1 MAKLPKMNLFV
12 DAFNSDTVYLSE
24 EELGLYMRMIFY
36 AWTHDAYLPKDKD
49 IIYCLPK
56 KPNDALVD
64 KILKLFW
71 TEDDKGFYQKR
82 MLKEYNYAMEVSNKA
97 VKSAEARWGVVD
109 KTDSEPKG
117 DRTPNANVMQTHSEG
132 NATITKTNTKTN
144 KDKDLAFNLT
154 MFEQFWGLVCN
165 KISKGQA
172 FKNYQKLD
180 KEWILQ
186 PKELAEA
193 YNNYYNSIGE
203 KKFAKQPAFW
213 LSAEKYLDEK
223 PKEYSREQ
231 EEDYKLKSYI
241 QMFRKG
247 IRLPIWSKQD
257 LDKLE
262 ALAKQSD

>member
-12 DAFNSDTVYLSE
+12 DAFNSDTVYLTE

-36 AWTHDAYLPKDKD
+36 AWTHDAYLPKDKE

-82 MLKEYNYAMEVSNKA
+82 MLKEYQYAMEVSFKA
-97 VKSAEARWGVVD
+97 SESAKKRYANAEPTQSKSINT
-109 KTDSEPKG
+109 KT
-117 DRTPNANVMQTHSEG
+117 M
-132 NATITKTNTKTN
+132 TITKTNKDIYIDQFNEFWELVNN
-144 KDKDLAFNLT
+144 K
-154 MFEQFWGLVCN
+154 V
-165 KISKGQA
+165 SKGQA
-172 FKNYQKLD
+172 SKNYQKLD
-180 KEWILQ
+180 KEWALQ

-193 YNNYYNSIGE
+193 YNDYYNSIPE
-203 KKFAKQPAFW
+203 KKYAKQPAFW

-223 PKEYSREQ
+223 PKEYSKK
-231 EEDYKLKSYI
+231 EEDDYKLQSYVE
-241 QMFRKG
+241 MYRKG

-262 ALAKQSD
+262 ALAKQTN

>member
-12 DAFNSDTVYLSE
+12 DAFNSDTVYLTE

-36 AWTHDAYLPKDKD
+36 AWTHDAYLPKDKE

-82 MLKEYNYAMEVSNKA
+82 MLKEYQYAMEVSFKA
-97 VKSAEARWGVVD
+97 SESAKKRYA
-109 KTDSEPKG
+109 
-117 DRTPNANVMQTHSEG
+117 NAEQTHSDPS
-132 NATITKTNTKTN
+132 ATITKTRTTTITN
-144 KDKDLAFNLT
+144 KNIYIDQFNK
-154 MFEQFWGLVCN
+154 FWELVNN
-165 KISKGQA
+165 KVSKGQA
-172 FKNYQKLD
+172 SKNYQKLD
-180 KEWILQ
+180 KEWALQ

-193 YNNYYNSIGE
+193 YNDYYNSIPE
-203 KKFAKQPAFW
+203 KKYAKQPAFW

-223 PKEYSREQ
+223 PKEYSKK
-231 EEDYKLKSYI
+231 EEDNYKLQSYVD
-241 QMFRKG
+241 MYRKG

-262 ALAKQSD
+262 ALAKQTN

>member
-12 DAFNSDTVYLSE
+12 DAFNSDTVYLTE

-36 AWTHDAYLPKDKD
+36 AWTHDAYLPKDKE

-82 MLKEYNYAMEVSNKA
+82 MLKEYQYAMEVSFKA
-97 VKSAEARWGVVD
+97 SESAKKRYANAEPTQSKSINT
-109 KTDSEPKG
+109 KT
-117 DRTPNANVMQTHSEG
+117 M
-132 NATITKTNTKTN
+132 TITKTNKDIYIDQFNEFWELVNN
-144 KDKDLAFNLT
+144 K
-154 MFEQFWGLVCN
+154 V
-165 KISKGQA
+165 SKGQA
-172 FKNYQKLD
+172 SKNYQKLD
-180 KEWILQ
+180 KEWALQ

-193 YNNYYNSIGE
+193 YNDYYNSIAE
-203 KKFAKQPAFW
+203 KKYAKQPAFW

-223 PKEYSREQ
+223 PKEYSKKDED
-231 EEDYKLKSYI
+231 DYKLQSYVK
-241 QMFRKG
+241 MYRKG

-262 ALAKQSD
+262 ALAKQTN

>member
-12 DAFNSDTVYLSE
+12 DSFNSDTVYLSE

-36 AWTHDAYLPKDKD
+36 AWTHNAYLPKDKE

-82 MLKEYNYAMEVSNKA
+82 MLKEYNYAMEVSFKA
-97 VKSAEARWGVVD
+97 SESAKKRYANAEPTFNDPSAT
-109 KTDSEPKG
+109 KTK
-117 DRTPNANVMQTHSEG
+117 
-132 NATITKTNTKTN
+132 TITNTKTN
-144 KDKDLAFNLT
+144 KDIYVDQFNV
-154 MFEQFWGLVCN
+154 FWDLVCN
-165 KISKGQA
+165 KVSKGQA

-180 KEWILQ
+180 KEWLVQ

-193 YNNYYNSIGE
+193 YNDYYNSIGE

-223 PKEYSREQ
+223 PKEYSKKDED
-231 EEDYKLKSYI
+231 DYKLQSYVK
-241 QMFRKG
+241 MYRKG

-262 ALAKQSD
+262 ALANQTN

>member
-12 DAFNSDTVYLSE
+12 DAFNSDTVYLTE

-36 AWTHDAYLPKDKD
+36 AWTHDAYLPKDKE

-82 MLKEYNYAMEVSNKA
+82 MSKEYQYAMEVSFKA
-97 VKSAEARWGVVD
+97 SESAKKRYA
-109 KTDSEPKG
+109 
-117 DRTPNANVMQTHSEG
+117 NAEQTHSDPS
-132 NATITKTNTKTN
+132 ATITKTRTTTITN
-144 KDKDLAFNLT
+144 KNIYIDQFNK
-154 MFEQFWGLVCN
+154 FWELVNN
-165 KISKGQA
+165 KVSKGQA
-172 FKNYQKLD
+172 SKNYQKLD
-180 KEWILQ
+180 KEWALQ

-193 YNNYYNSIGE
+193 YNDYYNSIPE
-203 KKFAKQPAFW
+203 KKYAKQPAFW

-223 PKEYSREQ
+223 PKEYSKK
-231 EEDYKLKSYI
+231 EEDNYKLQSYVE
-241 QMFRKG
+241 MYRKG

-262 ALAKQSD
+262 ALAKQTN

>member
-12 DAFNSDTVYLSE
+12 DSFNSDTVYLSE

-36 AWTHDAYLPKDKD
+36 AWTHDAYLPKDKE

-56 KPNDALVD
+56 KPNDALVN

-71 TEDDKGFYQKR
+71 TEDDRGFYQKR
-82 MLKEYNYAMEVSNKA
+82 LLKEYEYAMEVSFKA
-97 VKSAEARWGVVD
+97 SESAKKRYANA
-109 KTDSEPKG
+109 EP
-117 DRTPNANVMQTHSEG
+117 THSEG
-132 NATITKTNTKTN
+132 IATKTKTIKTNTITN
-144 KDKDLAFNLT
+144 KDIYVDQFNV
-154 MFEQFWGLVCN
+154 FWDLVCN
-165 KISKGQA
+165 KVSKGQA

-180 KEWILQ
+180 KEWALQ

-193 YNNYYNSIGE
+193 YNDYYNSIGE

-223 PKEYSREQ
+223 PKEYSKKDED
-231 EEDYKLKSYI
+231 DYKLQSYVE
-241 QMFRKG
+241 MYRKG

-262 ALAKQSD
+262 ALAKLTN

>member
-12 DAFNSDTVYLSE
+12 DAFNSDTVYLTE

-36 AWTHDAYLPKDKD
+36 AWTHDAYLPKDKE

-82 MLKEYNYAMEVSNKA
+82 MLKEYQYAMEVSNKA
-97 VKSAEARWGVVD
+97 SESAKKRYANA
-109 KTDSEPKG
+109 EP
-117 DRTPNANVMQTHSEG
+117 THSEG
-132 NATITKTNTKTN
+132 TTTITKTITKTNKDIYTDQFNEFWKLVNN
-144 KDKDLAFNLT
+144 K
-154 MFEQFWGLVCN
+154 V
-165 KISKGQA
+165 SKGQA
-172 FKNYQKLD
+172 SKNYQKLD
-180 KEWILQ
+180 KEWALQ
-186 PKELAEA
+186 PRELAEA
-193 YNNYYNSIGE
+193 YNDYYNSIPE
-203 KKFAKQPAFW
+203 KKYAKQPAFW

-223 PKEYSREQ
+223 PKEYSKKDED
-231 EEDYKLKSYI
+231 DYKLKSYI
-241 QMFRKG
+241 EMYRKG

-262 ALAKQSD
+262 ALAKQTN

>member
-97 VKSAEARWGVVD
+97 VKSAEARWGVVERS
-109 KTDSEPKG
+109 DSEPKG
-117 DRTPNANVMQTHSEG
+117 DRTPNANVMQTHSKRSTTKDY
-132 NATITKTNTKTN
+132 NYKTITN
-144 KDKDLAFNLT
+144 KDIYIDQFN
-154 MFEQFWGLVCN
+154 EFWELVSN
-165 KISKGQA
+165 KVSKGQA
-172 FKNYQKLD
+172 NKNYQRLD
-180 KEWILQ
+180 KEWALQ

-223 PKEYSREQ
+223 PKEYSKEQ

>member
-12 DAFNSDTVYLSE
+12 DAFNSDTVYLTE

-36 AWTHDAYLPKDKD
+36 AWTHDAYLPKDKE

-82 MLKEYNYAMEVSNKA
+82 MLKEYQYAMEVSNKA
-97 VKSAEARWGVVD
+97 SESAKKRYANA
-109 KTDSEPKG
+109 EP
-117 DRTPNANVMQTHSEG
+117 THSEG
-132 NATITKTNTKTN
+132 TTTITKTITKTNKDIYTDQFNEFWELVNN
-144 KDKDLAFNLT
+144 K
-154 MFEQFWGLVCN
+154 V
-165 KISKGQA
+165 SKGQA
-172 FKNYQKLD
+172 SKNYQKLD
-180 KEWILQ
+180 KEWALQ

-193 YNNYYNSIGE
+193 YNDYYNSIAE
-203 KKFAKQPAFW
+203 KKYAKQPAFW

-223 PKEYSREQ
+223 PKEYSKK
-231 EEDYKLKSYI
+231 EEDNYKLQSYVE
-241 QMFRKG
+241 MYRKG

-262 ALAKQSD
+262 ALAKQTN

>member
-12 DAFNSDTVYLSE
+12 DAFNSDTVYLTE

-36 AWTHDAYLPKDKD
+36 AWTHDAYLPKDKE

-64 KILKLFW
+64 KKLKLFW

-82 MLKEYNYAMEVSNKA
+82 MLKEYQYAMEVSFKA
-97 VKSAEARWGVVD
+97 SESAKKRYANAEPTQSKSINT
-109 KTDSEPKG
+109 KT
-117 DRTPNANVMQTHSEG
+117 
-132 NATITKTNTKTN
+132 IKTNTITN
-144 KDKDLAFNLT
+144 KDIYIDQFNK
-154 MFEQFWGLVCN
+154 FWELLNN
-165 KISKGQA
+165 KVSKGQA
-172 FKNYQKLD
+172 SKNYQKLD
-180 KEWILQ
+180 KEWALQ

-193 YNNYYNSIGE
+193 YNNYYNSISE
-203 KKFAKQPAFW
+203 KKYAKQPAFW

-223 PKEYSREQ
+223 PKEYSKK
-231 EEDYKLKSYI
+231 EEDDYKLQSYVD
-241 QMFRKG
+241 MYRKG

-262 ALAKQSD
+262 ALAKLTN

>member
-36 AWTHDAYLPKDKD
+36 AWTHDAYLPKDKE

-64 KILKLFW
+64 KILNLFW
-71 TEDDKGFYQKR
+71 TEDNKGFYQKR
-82 MLKEYNYAMEVSNKA
+82 MLKEYNYAMEVSFKA
-97 VKSAEARWGVVD
+97 VKSAEARWGVVE
-109 KTDSEPKG
+109 KSLGTPQG
-117 DRTPNANVMQTHSEG
+117 DRTPNADVMRTHSDR
-132 NATITKTNTKTN
+132 NATMTKTITKTNKDIYIDQFNEFWELVSN
-144 KDKDLAFNLT
+144 K
-154 MFEQFWGLVCN
+154 V
-165 KISKGQA
+165 SKGQA
-172 FKNYQKLD
+172 YKNYQRLE
-180 KEWILQ
+180 KEWALQ
-186 PKELAEA
+186 PKELAKH
-193 YNNYYNSIGE
+193 YNDYYNSIPE
-203 KKFAKQPAFW
+203 KKYAKQPAFW

-223 PKEYSREQ
+223 PKEYNKQE

-241 QMFRKG
+241 DMFRKG

>member
-12 DAFNSDTVYLSE
+12 DAFNSDTVYLTE

-36 AWTHDAYLPKDKD
+36 AWTHDAYLPKDKE

-82 MLKEYNYAMEVSNKA
+82 MLKEYQYAMEVSNKA
-97 VKSAEARWGVVD
+97 SESAKKRYANA
-109 KTDSEPKG
+109 EP
-117 DRTPNANVMQTHSEG
+117 THSEG
-132 NATITKTNTKTN
+132 TTTITKTITKTNKDIYIHQFNEFWELVNN
-144 KDKDLAFNLT
+144 K
-154 MFEQFWGLVCN
+154 V
-165 KISKGQA
+165 SKGQA
-172 FKNYQKLD
+172 SKNYQKLD
-180 KEWILQ
+180 KEWVLQ

-193 YNNYYNSIGE
+193 YNDYYNSIPE
-203 KKFAKQPAFW
+203 KKYAKQPAFW

-223 PKEYSREQ
+223 PKEYSKK
-231 EEDYKLKSYI
+231 EEDDYKLQSYVD
-241 QMFRKG
+241 MYRKG

-262 ALAKQSD
+262 ALAKQTN

>member
-36 AWTHDAYLPKDKD
+36 AWTHDAYLPKDKE

-71 TEDDKGFYQKR
+71 TEDDKGYFQKR

-109 KTDSEPKG
+109 RLDSEPKG
-117 DRTPNANVMQTHSEG
+117 DRTPNADVMRTHSER
-132 NATITKTNTKTN
+132 NATITKTITN
-144 KDKDLAFNLT
+144 KYIYIDQFN
-154 MFEQFWGLVCN
+154 EFWELVSN
-165 KISKGQA
+165 KVSKGQA
-172 FKNYQKLD
+172 NKNYQRLE
-180 KEWILQ
+180 KEWALQ
-186 PKELAEA
+186 PKELAKH
-193 YNNYYNSIGE
+193 YNDYYNSIPE
-203 KKFAKQPAFW
+203 KKYAKQPAFW

-223 PKEYSREQ
+223 PKEYNKQE

-241 QMFRKG
+241 DMFRKG
-247 IRLPIWSKQD
+247 IRLPIWSQQD

>member
-36 AWTHDAYLPKDKD
+36 AWTHDAYLPKDKE

-97 VKSAEARWGVVD
+97 VKSAEARWGVVE
-109 KTDSEPKG
+109 KSDSEPKG
-117 DRTPNANVMQTHSEG
+117 DRTPNANVMQTHSKRSTTKDY
-132 NATITKTNTKTN
+132 NYKTITN
-144 KDKDLAFNLT
+144 KDIYLDQFN
-154 MFEQFWGLVCN
+154 EFWELVSN
-165 KISKGQA
+165 KVSKGQA
-172 FKNYQKLD
+172 NKNYQRLD
-180 KEWILQ
+180 KEWALQ

>member
-36 AWTHDAYLPKDKD
+36 AWTHDAYLPKDKE

-64 KILKLFW
+64 KILNLFW

-82 MLKEYNYAMEVSNKA
+82 MLKEYNYAMEVSFKA
-97 VKSAEARWGVVD
+97 VKSAEARWGVVE
-109 KTDSEPKG
+109 KSLGTPQG
-117 DRTPNANVMQTHSEG
+117 DRTPNADVMRTHSDRF
-132 NATITKTNTKTN
+132 ATTTRTITKTKDIYIDQFNEFWELVSN
-144 KDKDLAFNLT
+144 K
-154 MFEQFWGLVCN
+154 V
-165 KISKGQA
+165 SKGQA
-172 FKNYQKLD
+172 YKNYQRLE
-180 KEWILQ
+180 KEWALQ
-186 PKELAEA
+186 PKELAKH
-193 YNNYYNSIGE
+193 YNDYYNSIPE
-203 KKFAKQPAFW
+203 KKYAKQPAFW

-223 PKEYSREQ
+223 PKEYNKQE

-241 QMFRKG
+241 DMFRKG

>member
-12 DAFNSDTVYLSE
+12 DAFNSDTVYLTE

-36 AWTHDAYLPKDKD
+36 AWTHDAYLPKDKE

-82 MLKEYNYAMEVSNKA
+82 MLKEYQYAMEVSFKA
-97 VKSAEARWGVVD
+97 SESAKKRYA
-109 KTDSEPKG
+109 
-117 DRTPNANVMQTHSEG
+117 NAEQTHSDPS
-132 NATITKTNTKTN
+132 ATITKTRTTTITN
-144 KDKDLAFNLT
+144 KNIYIDQFNK
-154 MFEQFWGLVCN
+154 FWELVNN
-165 KISKGQA
+165 KVSKGQA
-172 FKNYQKLD
+172 SKNYQKLD
-180 KEWILQ
+180 KEWALQ

-193 YNNYYNSIGE
+193 YNNYYNSISE
-203 KKFAKQPAFW
+203 KKYAKQPAFW

-223 PKEYSREQ
+223 PKEYSKK
-231 EEDYKLKSYI
+231 EEDDYKLQSYVD
-241 QMFRKG
+241 MYRKG

-262 ALAKQSD
+262 ALAKQTN

>member
-12 DAFNSDTVYLSE
+12 DAFNSDTVYLTE

-36 AWTHDAYLPKDKD
+36 AWTHDAYLPKDKE

-82 MLKEYNYAMEVSNKA
+82 MLKEYQYAMEVSFKA
-97 VKSAEARWGVVD
+97 SESAKKRYA
-109 KTDSEPKG
+109 
-117 DRTPNANVMQTHSEG
+117 NAEQTHSDPS
-132 NATITKTNTKTN
+132 ATITKTRTTTITN
-144 KDKDLAFNLT
+144 KNIYIDQFNK
-154 MFEQFWGLVCN
+154 FCELVNN
-165 KISKGQA
+165 KVSKGQA
-172 FKNYQKLD
+172 SKNYQKLD
-180 KEWILQ
+180 KEWALQ

-193 YNNYYNSIGE
+193 YNDYYNSIPE
-203 KKFAKQPAFW
+203 KKYAKQPAFW

-223 PKEYSREQ
+223 PKEYSKK
-231 EEDYKLKSYI
+231 EEDNYKLQSYVE
-241 QMFRKG
+241 MYRKG

-262 ALAKQSD
+262 ALAKQTN

>member
-36 AWTHDAYLPKDKD
+36 AWTHDAYLPKDKE

-71 TEDDKGFYQKR
+71 TEDDKGYFQKR

-97 VKSAEARWGVVD
+97 SLSAKSRYANAE
-109 KTDSEPKG
+109 P
-117 DRTPNANVMQTHSEG
+117 THSEG
-132 NATITKTNTKTN
+132 SATNTITKTITKTKDIYIDQFNEFWELVGN
-144 KDKDLAFNLT
+144 K
-154 MFEQFWGLVCN
+154 V
-165 KISKGQA
+165 SKGQA
-172 FKNYQKLD
+172 NKNYQRLE
-180 KEWILQ
+180 KEWALQ
-186 PKELAEA
+186 PKELAKH
-193 YNNYYNSIGE
+193 YNDYYNSISE
-203 KKFAKQPAFW
+203 KKYAKQPAFW

-223 PKEYSREQ
+223 PKEYSKQ
-231 EEDYKLKSYI
+231 DEEDYKLKSYI
-241 QMFRKG
+241 DMFRKG
-247 IRLPIWSKQD
+247 IRLPIWSQQD

>member
-12 DAFNSDTVYLSE
+12 DSFNSDTVYLSE

-36 AWTHDAYLPKDKD
+36 AWTHDAYLPKDKE

-56 KPNDALVD
+56 KPNDALVN

-71 TEDDKGFYQKR
+71 TKDDRGFYQKR
-82 MLKEYNYAMEVSNKA
+82 LLKEYEYAMEVSNKA
-97 VKSAEARWGVVD
+97 SESAKKRYANA
-109 KTDSEPKG
+109 EP
-117 DRTPNANVMQTHSEG
+117 THSEG
-132 NATITKTNTKTN
+132 NATITKTITNTKTN
-144 KDKDLAFNLT
+144 KDKDLAFSLT

-165 KISKGQA
+165 KVSKGQA

-180 KEWILQ
+180 KEWLVQ

-193 YNNYYNSIGE
+193 YNDYYNSIGE

-213 LSAEKYLDEK
+213 ISAEKYLDEK
-223 PKEYSREQ
+223 PKEYSKKDED
-231 EEDYKLKSYI
+231 DYKLQSYVK
-241 QMFRKG
+241 MYRKG

-262 ALAKQSD
+262 ALAKLSN

>member
-12 DAFNSDTVYLSE
+12 DAFNSDTVYLTE

-36 AWTHDAYLPKDKD
+36 AWTHDAYLPKDKE

-82 MLKEYNYAMEVSNKA
+82 MLKEYQYAMEVSFKA
-97 VKSAEARWGVVD
+97 SESAKKRYANAEPTQSKSINT
-109 KTDSEPKG
+109 KT
-117 DRTPNANVMQTHSEG
+117 M
-132 NATITKTNTKTN
+132 TITKTNKDIYIDQFNEFWELVNN
-144 KDKDLAFNLT
+144 K
-154 MFEQFWGLVCN
+154 V
-165 KISKGQA
+165 SKGQA
-172 FKNYQKLD
+172 SKNYQKLD
-180 KEWILQ
+180 KEWALQ

-193 YNNYYNSIGE
+193 YNDYYNSIAE
-203 KKFAKQPAFW
+203 KKYAKQPAFW

-223 PKEYSREQ
+223 PKEYSKK
-231 EEDYKLKSYI
+231 EEDNYKLQSYVD
-241 QMFRKG
+241 MYRKG

-257 LDKLE
+257 LEKLE
-262 ALAKQSD
+262 ALAKQTN

>member
-97 VKSAEARWGVVD
+97 VKSAEARWGVVVRS
-109 KTDSEPKG
+109 DSEPKG
-117 DRTPNANVMQTHSEG
+117 DRTPNANVMQTHSDRK
-132 NATITKTNTKTN
+132 ATITSTITKTN
-144 KDKDLAFNLT
+144 KDIYIDQFN
-154 MFEQFWGLVCN
+154 EFWGLVGN
-165 KISKGQA
+165 KVSKGQA
-172 FKNYQKLD
+172 NKNYQRLD
-180 KEWILQ
+180 KEWALQ

-223 PKEYSREQ
+223 PKEYNKQE

-241 QMFRKG
+241 DMFRKG

>member
-12 DAFNSDTVYLSE
+12 DSFNSDTVYLSE

-36 AWTHDAYLPKDKD
+36 AWTHNAYLPKDKE

-82 MLKEYNYAMEVSNKA
+82 MLKEYNYAMEVSFKA
-97 VKSAEARWGVVD
+97 SESAKKRYANAEPTFNDPTAT
-109 KTDSEPKG
+109 KTK
-117 DRTPNANVMQTHSEG
+117 
-132 NATITKTNTKTN
+132 TITNTKTN
-144 KDKDLAFNLT
+144 KDIYVQQFN
-154 MFEQFWGLVCN
+154 EFWELVNN
-165 KISKGQA
+165 KVSKGQA
-172 FKNYQKLD
+172 IKNYQKLD
-180 KEWILQ
+180 KEWALQ

-193 YNNYYNSIGE
+193 YNDYYNSIGE

-223 PKEYSREQ
+223 PKEYSKKDED
-231 EEDYKLKSYI
+231 DYKLQSYVK
-241 QMFRKG
+241 MYRKG

-262 ALAKQSD
+262 ALAKQTN

>member
-36 AWTHDAYLPKDKD
+36 AWTHDAYLPKDKE

-82 MLKEYNYAMEVSNKA
+82 MLKEYQYAMEVSNKA

-109 KTDSEPKG
+109 KTNSEPKG
-117 DRTPNANVMQTHSEG
+117 DRTPNANAMQTQSIRS
-132 NATITKTNTKTN
+132 ATRTITNTKNYKDIYTDQFN
-144 KDKDLAFNLT
+144 K
-154 MFEQFWGLVCN
+154 FWELVNN
-165 KISKGQA
+165 KVSKGQA
-172 FKNYQKLD
+172 SKNYQKLD
-180 KEWILQ
+180 KEWALQ

-193 YNNYYNSIGE
+193 YNDYYNSISE
-203 KKFAKQPAFW
+203 KKYAKQPAFW

-223 PKEYSREQ
+223 PKEYSKK
-231 EEDYKLKSYI
+231 EEDDYKLQSYVE
-241 QMFRKG
+241 MYRKG

-262 ALAKQSD
+262 ALAKQTN

>member
-12 DAFNSDTVYLSE
+12 DAFNSDTVYLTE

-36 AWTHDAYLPKDKD
+36 AWTHDAYLPKDKE

-82 MLKEYNYAMEVSNKA
+82 MLKEYQYAMEVSFKA
-97 VKSAEARWGVVD
+97 SESAKKRYANA
-109 KTDSEPKG
+109 EP
-117 DRTPNANVMQTHSEG
+117 THSEG
-132 NATITKTNTKTN
+132 TTTITKTITKTNKDIYIDQFNEFWKLVNN
-144 KDKDLAFNLT
+144 K
-154 MFEQFWGLVCN
+154 V
-165 KISKGQA
+165 SKGQA
-172 FKNYQKLD
+172 SKNYQKLD
-180 KEWILQ
+180 KEWALQ

-193 YNNYYNSIGE
+193 YNDYYNSIGE

-223 PKEYSREQ
+223 PKEYSKK
-231 EEDYKLKSYI
+231 EEDDYKLQSYVD
-241 QMFRKG
+241 MYRKG

-262 ALAKQSD
+262 ALAKQTN

>member
-12 DAFNSDTVYLSE
+12 DAFNSDTVYQTE

-36 AWTHDAYLPKDKD
+36 AWTHDAYLPKDKE

-82 MLKEYNYAMEVSNKA
+82 MLKEYQYAMEVSFKA
-97 VKSAEARWGVVD
+97 SESAKKRYANA
-109 KTDSEPKG
+109 EP
-117 DRTPNANVMQTHSEG
+117 THSDPY
-132 NATITKTNTKTN
+132 ATKPKTRTITITN
-144 KDKDLAFNLT
+144 KNIYIDQFNK
-154 MFEQFWGLVCN
+154 FWELVNN
-165 KISKGQA
+165 KVSKGQA
-172 FKNYQKLD
+172 SKNYQKLD
-180 KEWILQ
+180 KEWALQ

-193 YNNYYNSIGE
+193 YNDYYNSISE
-203 KKFAKQPAFW
+203 KKYAKQPAFW

-223 PKEYSREQ
+223 PKEYSKK
-231 EEDYKLKSYI
+231 EEDNYKLQSYVD
-241 QMFRKG
+241 MYRKG

-262 ALAKQSD
+262 ALAKQTN

>member
-36 AWTHDAYLPKDKD
+36 AWTHDAYLPKDKE

-64 KILKLFW
+64 KILNLFW

-97 VKSAEARWGVVD
+97 SLSAKSRYANAEP
-109 KTDSEPKG
+109 T
-117 DRTPNANVMQTHSEG
+117 QSEG
-132 NATITKTNTKTN
+132 SATNTITKTITKTNKDIYIDQFNEFWELVSN
-144 KDKDLAFNLT
+144 K
-154 MFEQFWGLVCN
+154 V
-165 KISKGQA
+165 SKGQA
-172 FKNYQKLD
+172 YKNYQRLE
-180 KEWILQ
+180 KEWALQ
-186 PKELAEA
+186 PKELAKH
-193 YNNYYNSIGE
+193 YNDYYNSIPE
-203 KKFAKQPAFW
+203 KKYAKQPAFW

-223 PKEYSREQ
+223 PKEYNKQE

-241 QMFRKG
+241 DMFRKG

>member
-1 MAKLPKMNLFV
+1 MAKLPKMNLFI
-12 DAFNSDTVYLSE
+12 DAFNSDTVFLTE

-36 AWTHDAYLPKDKD
+36 AWTHDAYLPKDKE

-71 TEDDKGFYQKR
+71 TENDKGFYQKR
-82 MLKEYNYAMEVSNKA
+82 MLKEYQYAMEVSNKA
-97 VKSAEARWGVVD
+97 SESAKKRYANA
-109 KTDSEPKG
+109 EP
-117 DRTPNANVMQTHSEG
+117 THSEG
-132 NATITKTNTKTN
+132 NATITKTITNTKTN
-144 KDKDLAFNLT
+144 KDTYVQQFN
-154 MFEQFWGLVCN
+154 QFWELVNN
-165 KISKGQA
+165 KVSKGQA
-172 FKNYQKLD
+172 IKNYQKLD
-180 KEWILQ
+180 KEWALQ

-193 YNNYYNSIGE
+193 YNDYYNSIGE

-223 PKEYSREQ
+223 PKEYSKKDED
-231 EEDYKLKSYI
+231 DYKLQSYVK
-241 QMFRKG
+241 MYRKG

-262 ALAKQSD
+262 ALAKLSN

>member
-12 DAFNSDTVYLSE
+12 DAFNSDTVYLTE

-36 AWTHDAYLPKDKD
+36 AWTHDAYLPKDKE

-56 KPNDALVD
+56 KPNDVLVD

-82 MLKEYNYAMEVSNKA
+82 MLKEYQYAVDVSNKA
-97 VKSAEARWGVVD
+97 SLSAKSRYANAE
-109 KTDSEPKG
+109 P
-117 DRTPNANVMQTHSEG
+117 THSEG
-132 NATITKTNTKTN
+132 NATITNTNTITKTKYIYLDQFKEFWN
-144 KDKDLAFNLT
+144 KLS
-154 MFEQFWGLVCN
+154 N
-165 KISKGQA
+165 KVSKGQVYE
-172 FKNYQKLD
+172 NYKQLD
-180 KEWILQ
+180 KEWALQ

-193 YNNYYNSIGE
+193 YNDYYNSIPE
-203 KKFAKQPAFW
+203 KKYAKQPAFW

-223 PKEYSREQ
+223 PKEYSKK
-231 EEDYKLKSYI
+231 EEDDYKLQSYVE
-241 QMFRKG
+241 MYRKG

-262 ALAKQSD
+262 ALAKQTN

>member
-36 AWTHDAYLPKDKD
+36 AWTHDAYLPKDKE

-82 MLKEYNYAMEVSNKA
+82 MLKEYNYAMEVSFRASENAKKRYA
-97 VKSAEARWGVVD
+97 TAEPPQ
-109 KTDSEPKG
+109 S
-117 DRTPNANVMQTHSEG
+117 DRSN
-132 NATITKTNTKTN
+132 TITRTIKTNTITN
-144 KDKDLAFNLT
+144 KDIYIDQLN
-154 MFEQFWGLVCN
+154 EFWELVDN
-165 KISKGQA
+165 KVSKGQA
-172 FKNYQKLD
+172 NKNYQRLE
-180 KEWILQ
+180 KEWALQ
-186 PKELAEA
+186 PKELAKH
-193 YNNYYNSIGE
+193 YNDYYSSISE

-223 PKEYSREQ
+223 PKEYSRDD
-231 EEDYKLKSYI
+231 EEKYRLKSHTEMYA
-241 QMFRKG
+241 KG
-247 IRLPIWSKQD
+247 HRLPTWSRGYME
-257 LDKLE
+257 KLE
-262 ALAKQSD
+262 ELANKL

>member
-82 MLKEYNYAMEVSNKA
+82 MLKEYQYAVDVSNKA
-97 VKSAEARWGVVD
+97 SLSAKSRYANAEQ
-109 KTDSEPKG
+109 TQSE
-117 DRTPNANVMQTHSEG
+117 R
-132 NATITKTNTKTN
+132 NATITNTNTITKT
-144 KDKDLAFNLT
+144 KYIYID
-154 MFEQFWGLVCN
+154 QFKEFWEKLSYKV
-165 KISKGQA
+165 SKGQVYE
-172 FKNYQKLD
+172 NYKQLD
-180 KEWILQ
+180 KEWALQ

-213 LSAEKYLDEK
+213 LSAEKYLDETY
-223 PKEYSREQ
+223 EYEKK
-231 EEDYKLKSYI
+231 D
-241 QMFRKG
+241 
-247 IRLPIWSKQD
+247 
-257 LDKLE
+257 
-262 ALAKQSD
+262 

>member
-12 DAFNSDTVYLSE
+12 DAFNSDTVYLTE

-36 AWTHDAYLPKDKD
+36 AWTHDAYLPKDKE

-82 MLKEYNYAMEVSNKA
+82 MLKEYQYAMEVSNKA
-97 VKSAEARWGVVD
+97 SESAKKRYANA
-109 KTDSEPKG
+109 EP
-117 DRTPNANVMQTHSEG
+117 THSEG
-132 NATITKTNTKTN
+132 TTTITKTITKTNKDIYTDQFNEFWKLVNN
-144 KDKDLAFNLT
+144 K
-154 MFEQFWGLVCN
+154 V
-165 KISKGQA
+165 SKGQA
-172 FKNYQKLD
+172 SKNYQKLD
-180 KEWILQ
+180 KEWALQ
-186 PKELAEA
+186 PRELAEA
-193 YNNYYNSIGE
+193 YNDYYNSIPE
-203 KKFAKQPAFW
+203 KKYAKQPAFW

-223 PKEYSREQ
+223 PKEYSKK
-231 EEDYKLKSYI
+231 EEDDYKLQSYLE
-241 QMFRKG
+241 MYRKG

-262 ALAKQSD
+262 ALAKQTN

>member
-12 DAFNSDTVYLSE
+12 DAFNSDTVYLTE

-36 AWTHDAYLPKDKD
+36 AWTHDAYLPKDKE

-82 MLKEYNYAMEVSNKA
+82 MLKEYQYAMEVSNKA

-117 DRTPNANVMQTHSEG
+117 DRTPNANAMQTHSIR
-132 NATITKTNTKTN
+132 NATRTITNTKNYKDIYIDQFNEFWELVNN
-144 KDKDLAFNLT
+144 K
-154 MFEQFWGLVCN
+154 V
-165 KISKGQA
+165 SKGQA
-172 FKNYQKLD
+172 SKNYQKLD
-180 KEWILQ
+180 KEWALQ

-193 YNNYYNSIGE
+193 YNDYYNSIGE

-223 PKEYSREQ
+223 PKEYSKK
-231 EEDYKLKSYI
+231 EEDNYKLQSYVD
-241 QMFRKG
+241 MYRKG

-262 ALAKQSD
+262 ALAKQTN

>member
-36 AWTHDAYLPKDKD
+36 AWTHDAYLPKDKE

-82 MLKEYNYAMEVSNKA
+82 MLKEYQYAMEVSFKA
-97 VKSAEARWGVVD
+97 SESAKKRYANAEPTQSKSINT
-109 KTDSEPKG
+109 KT
-117 DRTPNANVMQTHSEG
+117 
-132 NATITKTNTKTN
+132 IKTNTITN
-144 KDKDLAFNLT
+144 KDIYIDQFNK
-154 MFEQFWGLVCN
+154 FWELLNN
-165 KISKGQA
+165 KVSKGQA
-172 FKNYQKLD
+172 SKNYQKLD
-180 KEWILQ
+180 KEWALQ

-193 YNNYYNSIGE
+193 YNDYYNSIPE
-203 KKFAKQPAFW
+203 KKYAKQPAFW

-223 PKEYSREQ
+223 PKEYSKK
-231 EEDYKLKSYI
+231 EEDNYKLQSYVE
-241 QMFRKG
+241 MYRKG

-262 ALAKQSD
+262 ALAKQTN

>member
-36 AWTHDAYLPKDKD
+36 AWTHDAYLPKDKE

-71 TEDDKGFYQKR
+71 TEDDKGYFQKR
-82 MLKEYNYAMEVSNKA
+82 MLKEYQYAVDVSNKA
-97 VKSAEARWGVVD
+97 SLSAKSRYANAE
-109 KTDSEPKG
+109 P
-117 DRTPNANVMQTHSEG
+117 THSEG
-132 NATITKTNTKTN
+132 NATITNTNTITKTKDIYIDQFN
-144 KDKDLAFNLT
+144 K
-154 MFEQFWGLVCN
+154 FWELVSN
-165 KISKGQA
+165 KVSKGQA
-172 FKNYQKLD
+172 NKNYQRLE
-180 KEWILQ
+180 KEWALQ

-193 YNNYYNSIGE
+193 YNDYYNSISE
-203 KKFAKQPAFW
+203 KKYVKQPAFW

-223 PKEYSREQ
+223 PKEYSKK
-231 EEDYKLKSYI
+231 EEDNYKLKSYVE
-241 QMFRKG
+241 MYRKG

-262 ALAKQSD
+262 ALAKQTN